1 MILKYHVPPVPAP
14 EKWKSKGEDEMTTP
28 VQLFAEVFVTG
39 PAVALSILVTALI
52 ARSSAVIGRNQNTYV
67 ITGAF
72 VLAAWFAVSTAIA
85 AVGGVSPAVTGNFA
99 LAVLA
104 LSLALPLAVGVTVGL
119 TSPAIR
125 RLISQSNIQPGVIVV
140 HTLRI
145 IPGSVFVVMAA
156 VGVLPAIFGVT
167 AGLGDVLAG
176 SAALLA
182 SRWITSGRWGRVLIW
197 NVFGLLDFINAA
209 VLGLA
214 TAPGPLHA
222 LQTTP
227 TSALLLEQPLAIV
240 VTFMVPLYM
249 LLHLVSVRYVVAS
262 RSGATVSRAV
272 RLEATS

>member
-1 MILKYHVPPVPAP
+1 M
-14 EKWKSKGEDEMTTP
+14 EGEDEMTTP

-52 ARSSAVIGRNQNTYV
+52 ARSSGAIGRDQNIYV
-67 ITGAF
+67 VGGALVF
-72 VLAAWFAVSTAIA
+72 AAWLAVSTAIA
-85 AVGGVSPAVTGNFA
+85 AAGGVSPAVTGNFA

-104 LSLALPLAVGVTVGL
+104 LSLALPLAVGVTAGL
-119 TSPAIR
+119 TSSSIR
-125 RLISQSNIQPGVIVV
+125 RLISQSDIQPGVIAV
-140 HTLRI
+140 HALRI

-156 VGVLPAIFGVT
+156 VGVLPAIFAVPS
-167 AGLGDVLAG
+167 GLGDVLAG

-222 LQTTP
+222 LQTSP
-227 TSALLLEQPLAIV
+227 SSGLLLTQPLAIV
-240 VTFMVPLYM
+240 VTFMVPVYT
-249 LLHLVSVRYVVAS
+249 LLHLVSVRYLVAS
-262 RSGATVSRAV
+262 RRKATFAQAV
-272 RLEATS
+272 KLEASS

>member
-1 MILKYHVPPVPAP
+1 
-14 EKWKSKGEDEMTTP
+14 MTTP
-28 VQLFAEVFVTG
+28 VQLFAEVFVIG

-52 ARSSAVIGRNQNTYV
+52 ARSSGAIGRDQNTYMV
-67 ITGAF
+67 GGAL

-85 AVGGVSPAVTGNFA
+85 AAGGVSPTVTGNFA

-104 LSLALPLAVGVTVGL
+104 LSLALPLAVGVTAGL
-119 TSPAIR
+119 TSSSIR
-125 RLISQSNIQPGVIVV
+125 RLISQSDIQPGVIAV
-140 HTLRI
+140 HALRI

-156 VGVLPAIFGVT
+156 VGVLPAIFAVPS
-167 AGLGDVLAG
+167 GLGDVLAG

-222 LQTTP
+222 LQTSP
-227 TSALLLEQPLAIV
+227 TSALLLTQPLAIV
-240 VTFMVPLYM
+240 VTFMVPVYT
-249 LLHLVSVRYVVAS
+249 LLHLVSVRYLVAS
-262 RSGATVSRAV
+262 RRKATFSQAVKLEVS
-272 RLEATS
+272 S